1 VKRAALALVLAGV
14 AVLPACGAGA
24 REDVPFCLEQSK
36 NDGLLILFA
45 QAVPTATFVPC
56 LSGLPA
62 GWSFAGEDARSGRA
76 SFWLD
81 SDRAGPSAL
90 IVTLTRSCDV
100 RGAVLVPSAPDE
112 AGLQRYER
120 PSSLPPHYVATR
132 FYVFP
137 GGCVTYRFSFARGSS
152 FGLAIEVSDAIE
164 FFSRAEGAKLLAE
177 HGFRLCGAGVTCPG

>member
-1 VKRAALALVLAGV
+1 M
-14 AVLPACGAGA
+14 
-24 REDVPFCLEQSK
+24 
-36 NDGLLILFA
+36 
-45 QAVPTATFVPC
+45 
-56 LSGLPA
+56 
-62 GWSFAGEDARSGRA
+62 
-76 SFWLD
+76 
-81 SDRAGPSAL
+81 
-90 IVTLTRSCDV
+90 